1 MEGHG
6 KTVILEI
13 NPLER
18 IEITNIKLVLLSG
31 AKRTSCSRSET
42 LLAKLGQFGLKSCF
56 GIFFRPCFPC
66 FPWLWNIEGSSL
78 FRGG

>member
-6 KTVILEI
+6 KTVTLEI

-42 LLAKLGQFGLKSCF
+42 RAIWAEKLLRYLL
-56 GIFFRPCFPC
+56 
-66 FPWLWNIEGSSL
+66 SSM
-78 FRGG
+78 FSVFSVVMEY